1 MIKQK
6 AIYATSVICILQ
18 IAIVFKTPAYWNVA
32 TESPVKVLVKLR
44 RKSDWKTSEP
54 VEFTYQPLMS
64 GMWLFSGRF
73 SSKSTLQ
80 NDIEM
85 VHIR

>member
-6 AIYATSVICILQ
+6 AIYAASVMCILQ

-44 RKSDWKTSEP
+44 RKSDRKTSKP
-54 VEFTYQPLMS
+54 VKFTYQPLMS
-64 GMWLFSGRF
+64 GMWLFLRQIF
-73 SSKSTLQ
+73 FKEYIT
-80 NDIEM
+80 E
-85 VHIR
+85 